1 MLVIEKDRY
10 TAPQQLPSE
19 MERLVGQPEQVTQ
32 DCESVWN
39 RTLQLWSSTDA
50 LVAQLIA
57 HTKGGQQELFQID
70 EDRTKQ
76 IELEC
81 EDLARVRH
89 ECSKQDC
96 KKDIEDLL
104 KIVVRNMW
112 KIKPK
117 QDTTSQEKMLARG
130 WQPNTS

>member
-1 MLVIEKDRY
+1 MS
-10 TAPQQLPSE
+10 QQVS
-19 MERLVGQPEQVTQ
+19 Q

-57 HTKGGQQELFQID
+57 HTKGGRQELFLID

-117 QDTTSQEKMLARG
+117 LPGRQAPTHTIHAMEVYASQED
-130 WQPNTS
+130 